1 MSLKLL
7 LGIYYHLNF
16 NRLYDN
22 TAYGI
27 HIHCPEAATPKDGPS
42 AGGAITIAIL
52 SQILGV
58 RVNNECAMTGEID
71 LNGSIHQI
79 GGLESK
85 LYGAKVAGVKRVL
98 IPESNR
104 NDYEKILK
112 SKDTRISENDPDFQ
126 IILVKHIHE
135 VIPHF
140 LLFNEGQMEECI
152 NMNNHMC
159 CVIKKYYIFLSMYK
173 IIQFIKI

>member
-1 MSLKLL
+1 MSVAKTVAWNLL
-7 LGIYYHLNF
+7 SADIQKQV
-16 NRLYDN
+16 REN
-22 TAYGI
+22 TPYGI

-58 RVNNECAMTGEID
+58 RVNNLCAMTGEID

-85 LYGAKVAGVKRVL
+85 LYGARVAGVRRVL

-104 NDYEKILK
+104 NDYEKILN
-112 SKDTRISENDPDFQ
+112 SKDSRIRVDDPDFEV
-126 IILVKHIHE
+126 ILVKHIHE

-140 LLFNEGQMEECI
+140 LLFEEGEQDSLLNME
-152 NMNNHMC
+152 NHTF
-159 CVIKKYYIFLSMYK
+159 VV
-173 IIQFIKI
+173 